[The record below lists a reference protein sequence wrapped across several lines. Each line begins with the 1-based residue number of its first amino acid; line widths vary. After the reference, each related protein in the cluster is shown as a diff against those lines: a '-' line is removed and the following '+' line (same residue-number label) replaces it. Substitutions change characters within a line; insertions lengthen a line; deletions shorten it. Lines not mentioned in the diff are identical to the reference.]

1 MSYKNPAK
9 PIFDLIKRQTT
20 RLGSIGGLYNHV
32 FQATD
37 PRLSVSTGTRWY
49 YVQARGAT
57 PSAIILDAASLGKA
71 PGTAESVLGVT
82 TFDTTSANPADGPVL
97 IYTGVVPATTEKDGG
112 SRTPIRIVA
121 PGADIAVYVN
131 NSPVLRGSTIVSVEL
146 LLNTGLND
154 IQIVIDNT
162 PLHNVTIQVDP
173 SLSIGLLPNGPGA
186 PVWGDPAALYSYI
199 GSNVNSGAVTLQWG
213 GSNFAGG
220 WALERTGYTAVA
232 SVISVDHDAVE
243 STLTLLVTGS
253 DHNIAGIALML
264 PDIVLGT
271 ILSVENI
278 LDEGDPNFG
287 DTIVLVLTEL
297 EEDFITEFSG
307 EWISELLF
315 TSSTRGIIAEIGRGD
330 VEVLPNGFFKFV
342 DTGIKDSVP
351 YSYRVRAYHPLH
363 LNLASP
369 WSEFITL
376 LAIDIEPPG
385 DITIISTQVV
395 NGEMIVVYIP
405 PIDIDYA
412 GVTVYLKETE
422 IVDLEEIVTYMPVH
436 TDHGRPGIKDQLIFA
451 VPDVPGTYAFKT
463 FDWAGNVQEEGVEV
477 EYDGNQN
484 FIGGEGESLYFLWVR
499 EIKNTVLTTT
509 LKVEHGLGIEQVAYW
524 QRLKPWPDDS
534 GNYLLED
541 ELGDPVAENNGGIL
555 GPSLE
560 LTVIY
565 PPPSAKRWVRFTG
578 YGEDGL
584 AKATV
589 DVGID
594 PNTTDSLV
602 PMILSAVVDG
612 TKIKVTGSPGV
623 RSLHATKVGGNW
635 VHSVDGTYYEFD
647 MASDDDFARPGIG
660 SSEIW
665 TVEIMATDE
674 PRSSMIQGRV
684 DQVTRT
690 VSGSGVSGEA
700 AWTNNTPRADAPPD
714 VGGSTVTLMLQATSA
729 PTGYYVYVWRRWR
742 AGSPVWSLW
751 EEIQSGLT
759 PSLTAP
765 PTTLTAYGDVGLSV
779 RAVYGDI
786 IDYEYRCEIWS
797 DTDALVES
805 KTTLV
810 SYYIGE
816 GLQPA

>member
-376 LAIDIEPPG
+376 LAIDTEPPG
-385 DITIISTQVV
+385 DITILSTQVL
-395 NGEMIVVYIP
+395 NGEMLVVYIP

-422 IVDLEEIVTYMPVH
+422 IVDLEEIVTYAPVY

-451 VPDVPGTYAFKT
+451 VPDVPGVYAFKT
-463 FDWAGNVQEEGVEV
+463 FDWSGNVQTEGVEV
-477 EYDGNQN
+477 IYDGNQN
-484 FIGGEGESLYFLWVR
+484 FSDSSSLYFLWVR
-499 EIKNTVLTTT
+499 EISNTVLTTT
-509 LKVEHGLGIEQVAYW
+509 LRIEHGPGIEQIAYW
-524 QRLKPWPDDS
+524 QRLIPWPNEDYILADD
-534 GNYLLED
+534 
-541 ELGDPVAENNGGIL
+541 LGAPDGFLPA
-555 GPSLE
+555 SLQ
-560 LTVIY
+560 LTVTY
-565 PPPSAKRWVRFTG
+565 PPSNAKRWVRFTG

-584 AKATV
+584 PKATV

-594 PNTTDSLV
+594 PNTTDAMA
-602 PMILSAVVDG
+602 PMILSAVVEG

-623 RSLHATKVGGNW
+623 RSLHATRVGGPTNW
-635 VHSVDGTYYEFD
+635 VQSVDGTYHEFEI
-647 MASDDDFARPGIG
+647 ASLDDFGRTGIG
-660 SSEIW
+660 ASEIW
-665 TVEIMATDE
+665 EMEIMATDE
-674 PRSSMIQGRV
+674 PRGSMIQGRM
-684 DQVTRT
+684 DKVTRI
-690 VSGSGVSGEA
+690 VSGASVTGEPTWLRVAAYRPEIGGFIEVSLFLHA
-700 AWTNNTPRADAPPD
+700 SDDPVDYTARVLRRSRSTQLPNWTTPVDI
-714 VGGSTVTLMLQATSA
+714 SA
-729 PTGYYVYVWRRWR
+729 
-742 AGSPVWSLW
+742 
-751 EEIQSGLT
+751 GLT
-759 PSLTAP
+759 PPLTTP
-765 PTTLTAYGDVGLSV
+765 PTTETEYKDSDVFPA
-779 RAVYGDI
+779 AVYGDI
-786 IDYEYRCEIWS
+786 QDYEYTCQILNDSFDVVHSEVR
-797 DTDALVES
+797 
-805 KTTLV
+805 LV
-810 SYYIGE
+810 SYYTGE
-816 GLQPA
+816 GLQPL